1 MVNNNLLNEIGLG
14 TIDIGY
20 IFIGLL
26 ILLVVLIVLVIIML
40 NKISRLNKRCNSFMK
55 GKAGK
60 SLEED
65 IVRLYEDNQK
75 LKAGMND
82 NKRDIRSINKQL
94 SKAFQKVGIV
104 RYDAFHTMGGNLS
117 YSLVLLDENDD
128 GFILNTIHS
137 SEGCYSYTKDIV
149 NGNCEIS
156 LSEEEKKAI
165 DMARQS
171 SITSKKND

>member
-14 TIDIGY
+14 SIDIGY
-20 IFIGLL
+20 IFIGLIVLIIILL
-26 ILLVVLIVLVIIML
+26 ILVIVML
-40 NKISRLNKRCNSFMK
+40 CKISKLNKRCNSFMK

-60 SLEED
+60 SLEQD
-65 IVRLYEDNQK
+65 IVRLYEDNQV
-75 LKAGMND
+75 LKTGMNE

-94 SKAFQKVGIV
+94 AKAIQKVGIV
-104 RYDAFHTMGGNLS
+104 RYNAFQTMGGNLS
-117 YSLVLLDENDD
+117 YSLVMLDENDN

-149 NGNCEIS
+149 NGNCNIV

-165 DMARQS
+165 DMA
-171 SITSKKND
+171 KNS

>member
-14 TIDIGY
+14 SIDIGY

-26 ILLVVLIVLVIIML
+26 VLIIVLLILVIVML
-40 NKISRLNKRCNSFMK
+40 VKISKLNKRCNSFMK
-55 GKAGK
+55 GKAGN

-65 IVRLYEDNQK
+65 IVRLYEDNQV
-75 LKAGMND
+75 LKSGMND

-94 SKAFQKVGIV
+94 AKTFQKIGIV
-104 RYDAFHTMGGNLS
+104 RYNAFQTMGGNLS
-117 YSLVLLDENDD
+117 YSLVLLDEKDN

-149 NGNCEIS
+149 NGSCDIA
-156 LSEEEKKAI
+156 LSPEEQKAI
-165 DMARQS
+165 DMAR
-171 SITSKKND
+171 NN

>member
-14 TIDIGY
+14 SIDIGY
-20 IFIGLL
+20 IFIGLIVLIIILL
-26 ILLVVLIVLVIIML
+26 ILVIVML
-40 NKISRLNKRCNSFMK
+40 CKISKLNKRCNSFMK

-60 SLEED
+60 SLEQD
-65 IVRLYEDNQK
+65 IVRLYEDNQV
-75 LKAGMND
+75 LKTGMNE

-94 SKAFQKVGIV
+94 AKAIQKVGIV
-104 RYDAFHTMGGNLS
+104 RYIAFQTMGGNLS
-117 YSLVLLDENDD
+117 YSRVMLDENDN

-149 NGNCEIS
+149 NGNCNIV

-165 DMARQS
+165 DMA
-171 SITSKKND
+171 KNS